1 LTFCGIFI
9 SLPAIQ
15 LNNIYLALVTLADFE
30 TYGYLEGCFRRFVG
44 AGTCQFLQLGGS
56 MKRDLDCIILTRQ
69 ELQIMKVVW
78 ELGNATVKEVCD
90 IMSQTKPVAYT
101 TILTL
106 MGILEEKG
114 ALNHTRAGRAFVYTP
129 VLSRQQATRNQ
140 VRDVINR
147 FFDGRP
153 TALIEDIIENEAI
166 SADKMDVVR
175 SLAESK
181 KVNMVA

>member
-1 LTFCGIFI
+1 
-9 SLPAIQ
+9 
-15 LNNIYLALVTLADFE
+15 
-30 TYGYLEGCFRRFVG
+30 
-44 AGTCQFLQLGGS
+44 
-56 MKRDLDCIILTRQ
+56 MKRDLDSIILTRQ

-114 ALNHTRAGRAFVYTP
+114 ALVHTRAGRAFVYSP

-153 TALIEDIIENEAI
+153 EGLIEDVIENESIA
-166 SADKMDVVR
+166 ADQIENVKN
-175 SLAESK
+175 LAESRK
-181 KVNMVA
+181 ENLVA